1 MLSSSSSK
9 CRSGLGLAATAL
21 EQRVELLTRLLLLLL
36 AILSGWGLF
45 FLPGTIPI
53 HYSLSGSIHPDL
65 SGSKWILVLF
75 FLLALALYGLLSL
88 LSRWLYALHRPFLT
102 APQRAEHHYR
112 LGRLLLAGLKLCL
125 SALLAYLSWMFIQ
138 GAISGLNGWI
148 FIGFLCLAVLPL
160 LLVILY
166 FIQIQRLR

>member
-1 MLSSSSSK
+1 MLSSPSTR
-9 CRSGLGLAATAL
+9 CRPTLRLTLEAL
-21 EQRVELLTRLLLLLL
+21 ERRIELITLLVLLLI
-36 AILSGWGLF
+36 ATLSGWGLL

-65 SGSKWILVLF
+65 NGSKWILVLF

-88 LSRWLYALHRPFLT
+88 LSRWLRSLHYPLATSTQGVER
-102 APQRAEHHYR
+102 RYR

-125 SALLAYLSWMFIQ
+125 SILLAYLSWMFIQ
-138 GAISGLNGWI
+138 GATGGLNGWI
-148 FIGFLCLAVLPL
+148 FLGFLFLAGLPP

-166 FIQIQRLR
+166 FIQAQRLR

>member
-9 CRSGLGLAATAL
+9 CRSVLWLGPTML
-21 EQRVELLTRLLLLLL
+21 EQRIELLTRLLLLLIAL
-36 AILSGWGLF
+36 LCGWGLF

-65 SGSKWILVLF
+65 TGSKWILALF
-75 FLLALALYGLLSL
+75 FLLALALYGLLTL
-88 LSRWLYALHRPFLT
+88 LSRWLYALYHPFMT
-102 APQRAEHHYR
+102 APQRAVHRYR

-138 GAISGLNGWI
+138 GAISGLNSWI
-148 FIGFLCLAVLPL
+148 FLGFLLLAVLPS
-160 LLVILY
+160 LLVLLY
-166 FIQIQRLR
+166 LIQVRRLP